1 MVEDNMLNLT
11 LLVSVISR
19 MIIFVLTDR
28 KINILIQLSLPWS
41 KFYMHLQKMQAN
53 FFIKH
58 GKFRDHA
65 WKNFVKLTGN
75 L

>member
-53 FFIKH
+53 F
-58 GKFRDHA
+58 
-65 WKNFVKLTGN
+65 L
-75 L
+75 